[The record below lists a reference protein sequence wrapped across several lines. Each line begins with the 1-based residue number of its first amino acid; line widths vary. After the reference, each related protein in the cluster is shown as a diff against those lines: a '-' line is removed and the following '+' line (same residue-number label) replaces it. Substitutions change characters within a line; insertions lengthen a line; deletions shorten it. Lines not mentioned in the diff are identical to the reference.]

1 MHVVYQAAKVAA
13 FRVADSK
20 SGHRFVLNYRIG
32 SRISTIH
39 RPIFDRK
46 SVPRYNSRDKQHVST
61 QITWGGANNLPGQ
74 T

>member
-20 SGHRFVLNYRIG
+20 SGHRFVLDYRIG

-39 RPIFDRK
+39 HPIFDRK
-46 SVPRYNSRDKQHVST
+46 SVPRYNTPDKQHVST
-61 QITWGGANNLPGQ
+61 QISWGANNLPGQ